1 MGLLKTLA
9 LIIGGKWLLG
19 EQIKANEDLMDAD
32 AKADAW
38 LEQAKKAHAH
48 CVKTRAFWNNTDKK
62 SREKRKKYFKAF
74 WKREKQSREKH
85 PLTENEKMEMKRHS
99 EAVLKLDQEFNR
111 SKRLNDK

>member
-48 CVKTRAFWNNTDKK
+48 
-62 SREKRKKYFKAF
+62 
-74 WKREKQSREKH
+74 
-85 PLTENEKMEMKRHS
+85 
-99 EAVLKLDQEFNR
+99 
-111 SKRLNDK
+111 